1 MAEITEILCVSNGHG
16 EDQIAVRICNELRL
30 LNPKLIITALPLV
43 GVGHAYKSA
52 GFAIASETQTLPTGG
67 FSRTDSKELWK
78 DIRGGLLGLT
88 WRQLRFI
95 WRWSC
100 QSHTYGNHGNQN
112 RIILAIGDIVPL
124 VLAWLPTWR
133 GGCNYVFMATA
144 KSEYIWRDRH
154 GKLADVSAPIG
165 GSIFYPWERSLISNR
180 YCKATFVRDKFTA
193 EILEASFNLPVQYLG
208 NPMMD
213 GLEPKGLNLGSLNFE
228 RSQEWAIALLPGSR
242 VPEAYDNWVNLLV
255 GAQVIMRKLPEPINF
270 LAAIAPDLNLETLAE
285 ILTQKGWLQI
295 DMHTYTL
302 NLAKLHLVTHGFG
315 DCLHLAHLGL
325 GMAGTATEQ
334 MVGLGKP
341 VITIVGR
348 GPQFTRSFA
357 QDQARLL
364 GQSIILVENPA
375 QVSEAIATILAN
387 PDYFQIAVINGKE
400 RMGEAGAAKRIA
412 KYILGIEPQF
422 GMRKS

>member
-1 MAEITEILCVSNGHG
+1 MSEITEILCVSNGHG

-30 LNPKLIITALPLV
+30 LNPKKLAITAVPLV
-43 GVGHAYKSA
+43 GVGHAYQSA
-52 GFAIASETQTLPTGG
+52 EIAIASEVTQRLPTGG

-78 DIRGGLLGLT
+78 DVRGGLLGLT
-88 WRQLRFI
+88 WRQLRLI

-100 QSHTYGNHGNQN
+100 QNPPNSS
-112 RIILAIGDIVPL
+112 RIILAVGDIVPL
-124 VLAWLPTWR
+124 VLAWLPTWQ

-154 GKLADVSAPIG
+154 SKLANVSAPIG

-180 YCKATFVRDKFTA
+180 HCKATFVRDRFTA
-193 EILEASFNLPVQYLG
+193 EILKASFNLSVQYLG

-213 GLEPKGLNLGSLNFE
+213 GLEPKGLDFSLKGSE
-228 RSQEWAIALLPGSR
+228 IKSQEWAIALLPGSR
-242 VPEAYDNWVNLLV
+242 TPEAYDNWVNLLV
-255 GAQVIMRKLPEPINF
+255 AAQVIMQKLLEPVNF

-285 ILTQKGWLQI
+285 LLIQKGWLQL
-295 DMHTYTL
+295 DLHTYTL
-302 NLAKLHLVTHGFG
+302 NHAKLYLVTHGFG
-315 DCLHLAHLGL
+315 DCLHLSHLGL

-334 MVGLGKP
+334 LVGLGKP

-375 QVSEAIATILAN
+375 QVSEAIALLLDN
-387 PDYFQIAVINGKE
+387 PDYFQIAVTNGKE

-412 KYILGIEPQF
+412 ECILGI
-422 GMRKS
+422 